1 MKTCIL
7 GTGSY
12 LPERVLTN
20 KHLEEMV
27 ETNDEWI
34 VTRTGIKERH
44 IDDKDGLTGMAVNA
58 AREALKDA
66 GVSAGDLE
74 LIIVATF
81 TADRL
86 IPSAACEVMRELG
99 ANCPAFDLNAAC
111 SGFVYGL
118 HVADKVIRKGPVLLI
133 GADKLSKVVNW
144 KDRNTCILFGDG
156 AGAVVLGKGE
166 KGLIYSEVEAYP
178 DKDFVLTLD
187 GVNKESDGGADFSLL
202 EMNGQEVFKFAT
214 KAMGDMIMKS
224 LEKTGMEPEN
234 ISWYVPHQANI
245 RIVKA
250 AAARLGIDM
259 AKVYMNIAGVGN
271 TSSASVPIALDE
283 MNRKG
288 LLKEGDLVSMT
299 AFGGGLTA
307 ATAII
312 EWVKG
317 R

>member
-1 MKTCIL
+1 MRTCIL

-20 KHLEEMV
+20 KQLEQMV

-44 IDDKDGLTGMAVNA
+44 IDDKYGLTGMAVNA
-58 AREALKDA
+58 AKEALKDA
-66 GVSAGDLE
+66 GVLADELE
-74 LIIVATF
+74 LIIVATI
-81 TADRL
+81 TADRVV
-86 IPSAACEVMRELG
+86 PSAACEVMKELG
-99 ANCPAFDLNAAC
+99 TNCPAFDLNAAC

-118 HVADKVIRKGPVLLI
+118 HVVDKVIEKGPVLLI

-156 AGAVVLGKGE
+156 AGAVVLGKDE
-166 KGLIYSEVEAYP
+166 KGLIYSEIEAYP
-178 DKDFVLTLD
+178 DKDNVLTLD
-187 GVNKESDGGADFSLL
+187 GVNKENEGGADFSLL
-202 EMNGQEVFKFAT
+202 EMNGQEVYKFAT
-214 KAMGDMIMKS
+214 KAMGDMILKS
-224 LEKTGMEPEN
+224 LQNTDMAPED
-234 ISWYVPHQANI
+234 ITWYVPHQANV

-250 AAARLGIDM
+250 AANKVGIDM

-283 MNRKG
+283 MNKKG
-288 LLKEGDLVSMT
+288 LLKKGDIISMT
-299 AFGGGLTA
+299 AFGGGLTT

-312 EWVKG
+312 EWA